1 MHHERSSI
9 GIVIATIIAA
19 AIGSILVYA
28 AIRLIDTALPAR
40 TGAATTPAQQAIGAP
55 TPLAT
60 GGQPLKAIEVAAD
73 QGWQTSEVM
82 LQQGE
87 RFQVE
92 YLAGTWSYWTGTIS
106 PQDARGDSYTCTAAS
121 CCEPLP
127 QARKGAL
134 IGKVGDAVFFI
145 GNGGSFTSDMTGQ
158 LLLRINDCD
167 GSLQDN
173 IGSVKLRIS
182 PTP

>member
-1 MHHERSSI
+1 MHHERSST
-9 GIVIATIIAA
+9 GIVIATILTA
-19 AIGSILVYA
+19 AIGAILVYA
-28 AIRLIDTALPAR
+28 AIRLIDTVLPAR
-40 TGAATTPAQQAIGAP
+40 TGATTAPSQPAIVAATPRAI
-55 TPLAT
+55 
-60 GGQPLKAIEVAAD
+60 GGQPFDAIEVAAD

-82 LQQGE
+82 LQPGE
-87 RFQVE
+87 QFQVE
-92 YLAGTWSYWTGTIS
+92 YLAGTWSYWSGTIP
-106 PQDARGDSYTCTAAS
+106 PQDARGDSYACTAAS

-145 GNGGSFTSDMTGQ
+145 GNGGAFTAETAGQ

-173 IGSVKLRIS
+173 VGSVKLRIN